1 MGGSD
6 DGVMWIGQWCGG
18 GDTVS
23 AASVG
28 GGVGGGGS
36 CGDDNDDVIERKF
49 RGRENT
55 RRIKRNISIIK
66 SSGEG
71 RRVFCCFDFHI
82 LHSFLFP
89 AFRLNS
95 AYDRKSMGR

>member
-36 CGDDNDDVIERKF
+36 GGGSGDGGGVSGGDV
-49 RGRENT
+49 G
-55 RRIKRNISIIK
+55 
-66 SSGEG
+66 
-71 RRVFCCFDFHI
+71 V
-82 LHSFLFP
+82 LV
-89 AFRLNS
+89 
-95 AYDRKSMGR
+95 